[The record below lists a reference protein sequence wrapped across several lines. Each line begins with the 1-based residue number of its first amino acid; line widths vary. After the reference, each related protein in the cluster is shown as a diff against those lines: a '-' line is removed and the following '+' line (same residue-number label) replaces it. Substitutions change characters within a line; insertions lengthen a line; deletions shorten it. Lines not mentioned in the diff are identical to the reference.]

1 VADVSGPKSILTLL
15 LLLLLLLQTGNPE
28 IVADLYAPDG
38 VLLPTVSNQ
47 VGPHFTLR
55 QRLDDDPYVGA
66 LCVSVMLLLLQLR
79 RNKFSF

>member
-1 VADVSGPKSILTLL
+1 VRSRRRAAANRTLKHLL

-47 VGPHFTLR
+47 VGPNSEVGFTLR
-55 QRLDDDPYVGA
+55 QRLDDDDPNVGA
-66 LCVSVMLLLLQLR
+66 YT
-79 RNKFSF
+79 

>member
-1 VADVSGPKSILTLL
+1 VLQSTAEGLGSSGIDSCLLRPLLL

-47 VGPHFTLR
+47 V
-55 QRLDDDPYVGA
+55 RLHVMGNDLVGW
-66 LCVSVMLLLLQLR
+66 LFFREQSLLSR
-79 RNKFSF
+79 